1 MYSDLKN
8 RSTTAAPSES
18 DLEVVV
24 ADRQVVA
31 DGVVL
36 LDLQDP
42 GGGVLP
48 AWDAGAHI
56 DLVLP
61 NGLVRQY
68 SLCGEP
74 QDRQSWRVAVL
85 RESGGRGGSKFIH
98 DELRAGGTVRVRG
111 PRNHFPLV
119 PAQRYVFIAGG
130 IGITPLIPMMTAA
143 SSAGADWQLI
153 YGGRTRTSMA
163 FVEQLVAEHGD
174 RVAVRPQDTYGLLNL
189 DALLGGPDGL
199 SDGTLVYCC
208 GPGPLIDA
216 VEQRCQALPTGLLH
230 VERFAAGDAG
240 EPVLHGSFEVQIAST
255 GEALTVSPEESVLE
269 VLRGNG
275 IDIDA
280 SCEEGTC
287 GTCETRVLDGQID
300 HRDFVLTTAER
311 EQNALMMVCVS
322 RAACP
327 RVVLDL

>member
-1 MYSDLKN
+1 MYSDLQN
-8 RSTTAAPSES
+8 RLPAAAPPER

-42 GGGVLP
+42 DGEVLP
-48 AWDAGAHI
+48 AWEAGAHI

-85 RESGGRGGSKFIH
+85 RESDGRGGSKFIH
-98 DELRAGGTVRVRG
+98 DELRVGGTVRVRG
-111 PRNHFPLV
+111 PRNHFPLL

-153 YGGRTRTSMA
+153 YGGRSLTSMA
-163 FVEQLVAEHGD
+163 FVEQLVADHAD
-174 RVAVRPQDTYGLLNL
+174 SVAVRPQDTFGLLNL

-216 VEQRCQALPTGLLH
+216 VEQCCTALRTGLLH
-230 VERFAAGDAG
+230 VERFAPGDAS

-269 VLRGNG
+269 VLRCNG

-300 HRDFVLTTAER
+300 HRDFVLTAAER